1 MHQSVELSML
11 FRGPARRRGSEDRP
25 PKQCLNSR
33 THDQP
38 KDDIV
43 DRGEFVLAL
52 SASRERPEK
61 MPAWGMI
68 SRRSRAAPAPAGAL
82 FAARDKLPFDL
93 DEVLKRIEVAI
104 RPFPKAALFELAEEG
119 HASVFEQLVA
129 CIISTRT
136 RDETTIAVARRLF
149 KAAPTPEAVSRLGPA
164 GLDALI
170 DACTFHEPK
179 AHQIHAI
186 ACRAVELGGSLPC
199 DPALLEGFH
208 GVGPKCASLVL
219 GIACGEPRI
228 SVDVH
233 VHRITNRWG
242 YVQTR
247 TPEKTMKALEGQVP
261 RERWIDVNRLLVP
274 FGKHI
279 CTGERPRCSTCPALS
294 FCRQVGVDDH
304 R

>member
-1 MHQSVELSML
+1 MLSH
-11 FRGPARRRGSEDRP
+11 RH
-25 PKQCLNSR
+25 K
-33 THDQP
+33 
-38 KDDIV
+38 
-43 DRGEFVLAL
+43 
-52 SASRERPEK
+52 
-61 MPAWGMI
+61 
-68 SRRSRAAPAPAGAL
+68 AAPAL
-82 FAARDKLPFDL
+82 AAADPESREKLPFDL
-93 DEVLKRIEVAI
+93 EEVLKRIDVAI

-149 KAAPTPEAVSRLGPA
+149 EAAPTPEAVSRLGPA
-164 GLDALI
+164 RLDALI

-186 ACRAVELGGSLPC
+186 ACRTVELGGALPC
-199 DPALLEGFH
+199 DPVLLEGFH

-228 SVDVH
+228 SVDIH

-242 YVQTR
+242 HVQTKS
-247 TPEKTMKALEGQVP
+247 PEKTMKVLLAQVP

-279 CTGERPRCSTCPALS
+279 CTGERPRCSTCPVLA
-294 FCRQVGVDDH
+294 FCRQVGVVEH